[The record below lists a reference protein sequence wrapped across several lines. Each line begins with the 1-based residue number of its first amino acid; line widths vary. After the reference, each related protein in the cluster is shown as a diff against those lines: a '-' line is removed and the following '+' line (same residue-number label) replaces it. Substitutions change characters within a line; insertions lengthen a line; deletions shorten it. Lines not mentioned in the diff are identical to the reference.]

1 MLLERLLYS
10 SDDSTVLICG
20 DCGFFQHLKR
30 CSSCKTQNVRK
41 VKMPYACK
49 LLFQEL
55 ISMGIRPKINLG
67 GIADNP
73 FREEAKK

>member
-1 MLLERLLYS
+1 MYS
-10 SDDSTVLICG
+10 SDDSTVLICE
-20 DCGFFQHLKR
+20 DCGFFQYGKR
-30 CSSCKTQNVRK
+30 CESCHKNNVRK

-49 LLFQEL
+49 LLMQEL

-73 FREEAKK
+73 FIEERY